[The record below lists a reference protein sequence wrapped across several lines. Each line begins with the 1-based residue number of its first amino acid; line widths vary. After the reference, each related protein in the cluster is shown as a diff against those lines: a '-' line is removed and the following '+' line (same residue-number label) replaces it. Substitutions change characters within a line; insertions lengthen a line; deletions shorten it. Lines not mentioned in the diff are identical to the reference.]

1 MRLSS
6 GIGFVAVAATLIA
19 SLFGEWT
26 VARLAGGSAVIPPL
40 TTLATVIVIQVL
52 PFSASI
58 GYAAAAGFLVD
69 SVALP
74 PFGATIT
81 LFIFLAC
88 VREVMRVVM
97 ADHKSYAAKIAMT
110 AGLCV
115 IAYGATP
122 WARGVAAALRDIIP
136 V

>member
-1 MRLSS
+1 MRSS
-6 GIGFVAVAATLIA
+6 LGIGFVAVAVALVA
-19 SLFGEWT
+19 SLFGEWV
-26 VARLAGGSAVIPPL
+26 VARLVGGSTVVPPL
-40 TTLATVIVIQVL
+40 TTLAMIIVIQVL
-52 PFSASI
+52 PFPASI
-58 GYAAAAGFLVD
+58 GYAVAAGFLVD

-74 PFGATIT
+74 PFGATIV

-88 VREVMRVVM
+88 VREGTRVVM

-122 WARGVAAALRDIIP
+122 WARVAAGLLH
-136 V
+136 